1 MTLDAGVF
9 QTYTWSSGETTQTIT
24 INSSGGYAVSVTN
37 EFGCEGVDLVFIT
50 SAQNPTVELGPNKN
64 LCAGQ
69 TLTLDAGNAGAGYLW
84 SNGETT
90 QTIAANT
97 AGSYTVTV
105 TNPEGCI
112 SSDAVNSGER
122 GYTRR
127 RPWWRH
133 YHL

>member
-1 MTLDAGVF
+1 
-9 QTYTWSSGETTQTIT
+9 
-24 INSSGGYAVSVTN
+24 VSVTN

-69 TLTLDAGNAGAGYLW
+69 TLTLDAGNAGAAYLW

-105 TNPEGCI
+105 TNSEGC
-112 SSDAVNSGER
+112 VLVQMQ
-122 GYTRR
+122 
-127 RPWWRH
+127 W
-133 YHL
+133 